1 MKKSPL
7 SQQTRTDAGLASVLS
22 VTVGRL
28 ARRLRAQRLDASL
41 SLGQNAA
48 LFTLARH
55 GEMTPGEL
63 AEHEKVQPPSM
74 TRIVAALEERGLVR
88 RTKHPEDQRRQLV
101 DLTEEGREMVRAD
114 RRRRQAWMAQRLKE
128 LTPQEK
134 DTLRRAAE
142 IMDRLTQA

>member
-1 MKKSPL
+1 MAKSPL
-7 SQQTRTDAGLASVLS
+7 SRQIRTDAGLASVLR

-28 ARRLRAQRLDASL
+28 ARRLRAQRPDASV
-41 SLGQNAA
+41 SLGQGAA

-55 GEMTPGEL
+55 GEMSPGEL
-63 AEHEKVQPPSM
+63 AEREKVQPPSM

-101 DLTEEGREMVRAD
+101 SITEDGRELVRAD
-114 RRRRQAWMAQRLKE
+114 QRRREAWLARRLKE
-128 LTPQEK
+128 LTPEEK

-142 IMDRLTQA
+142 ILDRLAES

>member
-7 SQQTRTDAGLASVLS
+7 SHQTRTDAGLAAVLR

-41 SLGQNAA
+41 SLGQGAA

-63 AEHEKVQPPSM
+63 ADHEKVQPPSM

-101 DLTEEGREMVRAD
+101 DLTDEGRDLVRAD
-114 RRRRQAWMAQRLKE
+114 QRRREAWLAQRLKE
-128 LTPQEK
+128 LSPEEK

-142 IMDRLTQA
+142 ILDRLTQS

>member
-7 SQQTRTDAGLASVLS
+7 SQQTRTDAGLAAVLR

-28 ARRLRAQRLDASL
+28 ARRLRAQAPDASL
-41 SLGQNAA
+41 SLGQSSA

-63 AEHEKVQPPSM
+63 ADHEKVQPPSM
-74 TRIVAALEERGLVR
+74 TRIVAGLEERRLLK

-101 DLTEEGREMVRAD
+101 DLTEEGRELVRAD
-114 RRRRQAWMAQRLKE
+114 QRRREAWLTRRLKE
-128 LTPQEK
+128 MTPEEK

-142 IMDRLTQA
+142 ILDRLARS

>member
-7 SQQTRTDAGLASVLS
+7 SQQTRTDAGLAAVLR

-28 ARRLRAQRLDASL
+28 ARRLRAQAPDASL
-41 SLGQNAA
+41 SLGQSSA

-63 AEHEKVQPPSM
+63 ADHEKVQPPSM
-74 TRIVAALEERGLVR
+74 TRIVAGLEERRLLK

-101 DLTEEGREMVRAD
+101 DLTEEGRDLVRAD
-114 RRRRQAWMAQRLKE
+114 QRRREAWLTRRLKE
-128 LTPQEK
+128 MTPEEK

-142 IMDRLTQA
+142 ILDRLARS